1 MPKMISELAQGNQFS
16 RSSDGGQ
23 LADTATR
30 VFKIILDSPGESID
44 IMSAVGVQIGDP
56 YSSSNPIPC
65 VSVEGRADGES
76 RLVRIVT
83 AQYRTSA
90 MVDGEGGTGLP
101 DPMLVMP
108 DVRPANFSTSTSLYE
123 APAYYFKKI
132 GRDVAFKPAC
142 NALGDM
148 MDGITQML
156 PITTIRVTQFNFFP
170 GTIFSGECGKI
181 NIETMNL
188 GSYLTCKPNTVL
200 FRGVEAQ
207 GHVETFGTVTY
218 RGFLN
223 SYEFAYRPNKVE
235 IPDYPADDFGWDTV
249 IPHTGYNVKSFTPS
263 STADREVFAQPL
275 KHQGGKVVVPF
286 VLMEGISANAKV
298 RAMVPVHDPEDGG
311 VRQSPSAQPVALNDD
326 GTPRSPNSDPPV
338 KLWRVQVQERTNLTQ
353 LLQLR
358 LS

>member
-1 MPKMISELAQGNQFS
+1 FS
-16 RSSDGGQ
+16 RSADGGQ

-30 VFKIILDSPGESID
+30 VFKIILESPNEQID

-56 YSSSNPIPC
+56 YSASNTIPC

-83 AQYRTSA
+83 CQYRTSA

-123 APAYYFKKI
+123 APAYYFKKV

-148 MDGITQML
+148 IDGITQML

-181 NIETMNL
+181 NMETMTL

-200 FRGVEAQ
+200 FRGVEAAP
-207 GHVETFGTVTY
+207 HVETFGTMTY
-218 RGFLN
+218 RGFMN
-223 SYEFAYRPNKVE
+223 SYEFAYRPNRVD
-235 IPDYPADDFGWDTV
+235 IPGYLADDFGWDV
-249 IPHTGYNVKSFTPS
+249 VLPHTGYNVKSFTPS
-263 STADREVFAQPL
+263 STTDKEVFAQPL

-286 VLMEGISANAKV
+286 ALMDGILAGTKV
-298 RAMVPVHDPEDGG
+298 RAMVPVHDTEDGG
-311 VRQSPSAQPVALNDD
+311 VRQQPSAQPVALNDD
-326 GTPRSPNSDPPV
+326 GTPRASNSDPPV
-338 KLWRVQVQERTNLTQ
+338 KLWRIQVQEQTNLTQ
-353 LLQLR
+353 FLQLR